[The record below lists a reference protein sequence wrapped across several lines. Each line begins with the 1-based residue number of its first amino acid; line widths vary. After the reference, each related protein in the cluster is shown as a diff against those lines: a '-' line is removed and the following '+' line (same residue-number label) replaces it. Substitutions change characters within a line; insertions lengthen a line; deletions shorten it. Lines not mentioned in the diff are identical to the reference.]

1 MVILGI
7 DPGLAIVGW
16 GVLECVKGKFRVLGY
31 GSINAPIFA
40 KGPFRNQE
48 DILKGDAKKS
58 VAFRSEM
65 VKRGYMFIPAEPKRL
80 VVSYSHTE
88 ADIDETLNVA
98 EDVLKAMKEAGT
110 V

>member
-1 MVILGI
+1 MKMLNIALPKGRLGEK
-7 DPGLAIVGW
+7 A
-16 GVLECVKGKFRVLGY
+16 Y
-31 GSINAPIFA
+31 GIFE
-40 KGPFRNQE
+40 KIGCGCPEIRE